1 MHRSVRD
8 PFVPVLFQT
17 VSLGSSVNRP
27 SVSMLTL
34 SRQLWHLVERE
45 EDLVGLYAHLLCRS
59 GKLVGSWNGAS
70 QLTLTECL
78 SGLFLV
84 KDVATAEGPAVWL
97 VAVVLLH
104 QTRYLTAEAWAR
116 SSMMR
121 CTSSGAR
128 WVLNRTK

>member
-1 MHRSVRD
+1 MCLWRCGASIRLQLFYDLLVCACRSGKR
-8 PFVPVLFQT
+8 PLVPGPLYLSSCLLSFRESNLSEARFPSRT
-17 VSLGSSVNRP
+17 LLGSSVNRP

-78 SGLFLV
+78 SGLF
-84 KDVATAEGPAVWL
+84 
-97 VAVVLLH
+97 
-104 QTRYLTAEAWAR
+104 
-116 SSMMR
+116 
-121 CTSSGAR
+121 
-128 WVLNRTK
+128 